1 MPTPERLRTLRA
13 VLERRQED
21 LQVVLDNLHDSHN
34 ASAVLRTCDGFGVGT
49 VHLLSTDNP
58 LPEISK
64 GVSGYTRKWLEMPS
78 YKSTRACVSV
88 LKAEGLRI
96 VATHVD
102 DSARSYLEIDWTEP
116 VALVLGNEH
125 RGCTEEMLAEADERV
140 KVPMQGMAQSFNV
153 SVSAGILLGE
163 AYRQRMAAGRYEA
176 SWSEGKE
183 RLYQQ
188 WLERDEVG

>member
-1 MPTPERLRTLRA
+1 MATPERLRTLRA

-78 YKSTRACVSV
+78 YESTRACVSV

-163 AYRQRMAAGRYEA
+163 AYRQRMAAGRYEV